1 MQQFAVKAGAIP
13 GVTAARDSAGGNIVD
28 FLSRRGGNLEQEIIK
43 KGMSKAEAQKA
54 ASKSYMNNEQLM

>member
-1 MQQFAVKAGAIP
+1 MQQFAIKAGAIP
-13 GVTAARDSAGGNIVD
+13 GGANQQNTSGNIVD

-54 ASKSYMNNEQLM
+54 ASKSYMNNE